1 MNNPQAATAAM
12 TAAERR
18 HARNWLKQTGK
29 PAQGWSR
36 LAILAGFTQGLLVIA
51 QCWLIAHLLHAIAID
66 HAGLPAL
73 ARPFALLLV
82 IFAGRAVMAWGY
94 EAAGMRAALT
104 VKTSLRDRLY
114 GHLQAL
120 GPGLATRRHSGALA
134 TALIEQVEAL
144 EGYFARYQPQAM
156 LAGLIPLAC
165 LVAVFPVDWVA
176 GSILLFCAP
185 LVPLFMA
192 LVGMKAADASQD
204 QFRVLARMGGYFLDR
219 LQGLTTLRLF
229 GRAEAELGTIREIS
243 DEFRRR
249 TMAVLRLA
257 FLSSAVL
264 EFFASLSIALVAVY
278 VGFSLLGTIQLNI
291 GQPRMVLSAGLFVLL
306 LAPEFYLPLRRLA
319 AHYHDRAAALAA
331 AQELSALLDIPAPAL
346 TGIAPLPAPQKI
358 SIEFSAVRVAYK
370 GGRRPALEG
379 LSFTVSPGETLALV
393 GASGAGKSTALS
405 LLMGFAEASSGTV
418 TVNSVPLGELDIADL
433 RRHTAWIGQ
442 RAHLFHGTIADNIR
456 LGRPDADEAALR
468 RAAADAHV
476 LDFAADL
483 PLGLDTPV
491 GERGTGLSGGQI
503 QRVAL
508 ARAFLK
514 NAPLLLMDEPTSGL
528 DADSEALVLAAI
540 RRLKAGRTVII
551 ATHSPAVMAVCDR
564 VLEIADGRAREAA

>member
-1 MNNPQAATAAM
+1 
-12 TAAERR
+12 
-18 HARNWLKQTGK
+18 
-29 PAQGWSR
+29 
-36 LAILAGFTQGLLVIA
+36 
-51 QCWLIAHLLHAIAID
+51 
-66 HAGLPAL
+66 
-73 ARPFALLLV
+73 
-82 IFAGRAVMAWGY
+82 
-94 EAAGMRAALT
+94 
-104 VKTSLRDRLY
+104 
-114 GHLQAL
+114 
-120 GPGLATRRHSGALA
+120 
-134 TALIEQVEAL
+134 
-144 EGYFARYQPQAM
+144 
-156 LAGLIPLAC
+156 
-165 LVAVFPVDWVA
+165 
-176 GSILLFCAP
+176 
-185 LVPLFMA
+185 
-192 LVGMKAADASQD
+192 
-204 QFRVLARMGGYFLDR
+204 
-219 LQGLTTLRLF
+219 
-229 GRAEAELGTIREIS
+229 
-243 DEFRRR
+243 
-249 TMAVLRLA
+249 
-257 FLSSAVL
+257 
-264 EFFASLSIALVAVY
+264 VAVY

-331 AQELSALLDIPAPAL
+331 AQELSALLDIPAPSL
-346 TGIAPLPAPQKI
+346 TGTAPLPAPQQV
-358 SIEFSAVRVAYK
+358 SIEFNAVRVAYE

-379 LSFTVSPGETLALV
+379 LSFTVKSGETLALV

-405 LLMGFAEASSGTV
+405 LLMGFAEPSSGTV
-418 TVNSVPLGELDIADL
+418 TVNGVPLGDIDIADL

-456 LGRPDADEAALR
+456 LGRPDADDAALR

-540 RRLKAGRTVII
+540 RRLKAGRTLII

-564 VLEIADGRAREAA
+564 VLEITDGRTREAA